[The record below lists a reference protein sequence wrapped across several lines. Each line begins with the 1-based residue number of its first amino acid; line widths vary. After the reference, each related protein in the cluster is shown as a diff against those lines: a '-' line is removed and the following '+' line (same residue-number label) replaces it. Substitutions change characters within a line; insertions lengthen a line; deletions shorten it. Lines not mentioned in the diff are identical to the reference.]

1 MLFFLF
7 ACLGNLTYVLS
18 ILVYKPRCGGR
29 HGACADGESRAV
41 YVKYVAV
48 NASWL
53 LGSFGTLLLDAGVF
67 VQYFMYKV
75 DEGSD
80 EEE

>member
-1 MLFFLF
+1 
-7 ACLGNLTYVLS
+7 
-18 ILVYKPRCGGR
+18 
-29 HGACADGESRAV
+29 
-41 YVKYVAV
+41 VAV

-67 VQYFMYKV
+67 VQYFMYRV
-75 DEGSD
+75 DEESH

>member
-1 MLFFLF
+1 MRYGDA
-7 ACLGNLTYVLS
+7 ACGTA
-18 ILVYKPRCGGR
+18 GR
-29 HGACADGESRAV
+29 RGADGEAAGIYWR
-41 YVKYVAV
+41 YMAV

-67 VQYFMYKV
+67 VQYFMYR

-80 EEE
+80 DEDEDE